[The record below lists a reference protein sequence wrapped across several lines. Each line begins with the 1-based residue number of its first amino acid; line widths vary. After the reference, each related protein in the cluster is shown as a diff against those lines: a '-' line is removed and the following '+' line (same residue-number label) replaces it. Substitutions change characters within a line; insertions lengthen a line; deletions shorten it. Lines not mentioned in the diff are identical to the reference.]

1 MKKIISICV
10 CMFMCVLFCSCSK
23 DEKVGFQLD
32 IPSKGEQIAIMTTS
46 KGVMKLRFF
55 EKYAPK
61 AVENFKTHAKEG
73 YYNGLLFHRVIKDFM
88 IQTGD
93 PKGDGTGGESIWGRP
108 FADEFSEKLLNL
120 RGAVSMANAGP
131 NTNGSQFFINQAP
144 KEAFLG
150 WDKLKFSGKIDF
162 SKVTD
167 EVKKLYEDHG
177 GNPSLDGAFNLS
189 KRGHTVFA
197 QVFEGMDVVDAIA
210 SVETAQANKPTVDVK
225 IDKIEFVNY
234 EG

>member
-1 MKKIISICV
+1 MKKIIL
-10 CMFMCVLFCSCSK
+10 MFMCVFVCVLFCSCGE

-32 IPSKGEQIAIMTTS
+32 APAKGEQIAVMTTS
-46 KGVMKLRFF
+46 KGVIKLRFF

-93 PKGDGTGGESIWGRP
+93 PNGDGTGGESIWDKP
-108 FADEFSEKLLNL
+108 FVDEFSEKLLNL
-120 RGAVSMANAGP
+120 RGSVAMANAGP

-144 KEAFLG
+144 KEAFPG
-150 WDKLKFSGKIDF
+150 WDRLKFASRIDF

-167 EVKKLYEDHG
+167 EVKKLYMEHG
-177 GNPSLDGAFNLS
+177 GNPNLDGAFNLN

-197 QVFEGMDVVDAIA
+197 QVIEGMDVVDAIA
-210 SVETAQANKPTVDVK
+210 SVETTQVDKPKVDVK
-225 IDKIEFVNY
+225 IEKIEFENY